1 MQTQITARGFDTS
14 DTLRDHVI
22 ASLTKLDRLYN
33 GIQDAR
39 VTLSTSDAGQY
50 QKKAE
55 VALNLRQQTLTVSS
69 TGKRHEDAVADCV
82 RQLRR
87 QVIRHKDRVRSVK
100 QDRHR

>member
-14 DTLRDHVI
+14 DTLREHVLS
-22 ASLTKLDRLYN
+22 SLTKLDRYYN

-39 VTLSTSDAGQY
+39 VTLTDSEGGSH

-55 VALNLRQQTLTVSS
+55 VALHLRQQVLTVSS

-82 RQLRR
+82 RQLKR
-87 QVIRHKDRVRSVK
+87 QVIRHKDKVRSVK